1 MDTTNQKY
9 DNSYKNV
16 VKINSII
23 KYFYIISMNKFM
35 CKTCSIK
42 EEEE

>member
-1 MDTTNQKY
+1 M
-9 DNSYKNV
+9 
-16 VKINSII
+16 INEC
-23 KYFYIISMNKFM
+23 KCGKVISMNKFM